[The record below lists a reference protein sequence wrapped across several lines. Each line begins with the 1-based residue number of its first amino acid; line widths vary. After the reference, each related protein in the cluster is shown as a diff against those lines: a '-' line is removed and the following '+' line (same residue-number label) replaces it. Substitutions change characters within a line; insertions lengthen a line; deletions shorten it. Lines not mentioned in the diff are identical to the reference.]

1 MTTLARRFT
10 RVVLT
15 LALLC
20 LSSTSAP
27 AADGELRWGLHV
39 TLASKWFDPAE
50 TEAFNTPFM
59 VLYAVHDALVKP
71 MPGSPMTPCLAESWS
86 ESKDRPSGSARAC
99 GSWSARPT
107 SPRGATRSCTG

>member
-1 MTTLARRFT
+1 MTTSSVCRRILA
-10 RVVLT
+10 VSLL
-15 LALLC
+15 LALIVC
-20 LSSTSAP
+20 IPPAF

-39 TLASKWFDPAE
+39 TLASKWLDPAE

-107 SPRGATRSCTG
+107 SPRG